1 MIEGVALYKSN
12 KEFAMKVLS
21 KYMKVQD
28 REVLEENFRE
38 YDFPVRPYPARE
50 YFELP
55 IQEVGKKD
63 PKVLNENPERFADMS
78 LVKELD
84 ASGFIDKLSQEYR
97 VK

>member
-1 MIEGVALYKSN
+1 
-12 KEFAMKVLS
+12 MKVS
-21 KYMKVQD
+21 D

-38 YDFPVRPYPARE
+38 YDFPLKPYPAKE

-55 IQEVGKKD
+55 IQEVGKKY
-63 PKVLNENPERFADMS
+63 PKVLEEKPEHFIDMS

-84 ASGFIDKLSQEYR
+84 ASGFIDKLTQEYK